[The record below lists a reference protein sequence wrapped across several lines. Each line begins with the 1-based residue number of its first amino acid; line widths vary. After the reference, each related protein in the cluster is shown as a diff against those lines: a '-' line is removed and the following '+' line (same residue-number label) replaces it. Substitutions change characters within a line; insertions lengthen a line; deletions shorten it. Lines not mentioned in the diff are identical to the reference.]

1 MENNRVTGCCLCGA
15 VRISINIAKND
26 LGVCHCHNCQ
36 RWAGGPLFEIE
47 AGSDVVIEGQ
57 ELISTYAS
65 SSWAER
71 GFCRQCGSHLYI
83 KDLRNGD
90 YGIPPGLFKDL
101 PDITLNRQIF
111 SDHKPAF
118 YEFSNKT
125 TNITSEFIYK
135 HFPETNE

>member
-1 MENNRVTGCCLCGA
+1 MENKRVTGRCLCGA
-15 VRISINIAKND
+15 VHISIDIAMND
-26 LGVCHCHNCQ
+26 LGVCHCRNCQ
-36 RWAGGPLFEIE
+36 RWTGGPLFEIE
-47 AGSDVVIEGQ
+47 AGSDVVIQGQ
-57 ELISTYAS
+57 ELVSAYAS

-71 GFCRQCGSHLYI
+71 GFCKQCGSHLYI

-101 PDITLNRQIF
+101 PDIRLNRQIF

-135 HFPETNE
+135 HFPETKE